1 MSLVT
6 AGKNAIAGLITGTG
20 TNFGTANAYLGV
32 GDSTAATTVG
42 MTDLQ
47 AATNKFRKAVTS
59 STTSGL
65 VITATATLASGE
77 GNFSLQEF
85 GLFNAASGGTMLSR
99 LAQDH
104 GSKVAGDTATITYT
118 LTLS

>member
-6 AGKNAIAGLITGTG
+6 AGKNAIAGLITGVG
-20 TNFGTANAYLGV
+20 TNFATANAFLGV
-32 GDSTAATTVG
+32 GNGTAATTAG

-47 AATNKFRKAVTS
+47 GASKFRKAVTS
-59 STTSGL
+59 CTTAGL
-65 VITATATLASGE
+65 VITAVASLASGE
-77 GNFSLQEF
+77 GNFALEEF
-85 GLFNAASGGTMLSR
+85 GLFNASSGGTMLSR
-99 LAQDH
+99 LAESH